1 MAHKITDKEKKA
13 RRKAYL
19 GNRKRD
25 IHEADRKHLTDA
37 LKSYLHAAKEFP
49 KEFKVIECIENDKL
63 LAPGLIH
70 EKIWKL
76 VKKIL

>member
-1 MAHKITDKEKKA
+1 LAHKITDKEKKA

-25 IHEADRKHLTDA
+25 IHEADRKHLADA

-49 KEFKVIECIENDKL
+49 KEFKVIECVKNKKL
-63 LAPGLIH
+63 LPPDVIH
-70 EKIWKL
+70 QEIWKII
-76 VKKIL
+76 KKNL